1 MRFATFAA
9 FMLPL
14 AALAAP
20 VTVSDLAKISDPL
33 GRTSVEVESVIS
45 QLLDHKDSPDLLRAL
60 QTAQLANTHV
70 FFGTRA
76 LVKIINANADNGT
89 LSDAEYV
96 DSLCVYMIVQMELT
110 RRFCSQRSRSLSE
123 FHQCPLYLG
132 FTSRV
137 G

>member
-20 VTVSDLAKISDPL
+20 VTVSDFAKISDPL

-110 RRFCSQRSRSLSE
+110 RRFCS
-123 FHQCPLYLG
+123 
-132 FTSRV
+132 
-137 G
+137 